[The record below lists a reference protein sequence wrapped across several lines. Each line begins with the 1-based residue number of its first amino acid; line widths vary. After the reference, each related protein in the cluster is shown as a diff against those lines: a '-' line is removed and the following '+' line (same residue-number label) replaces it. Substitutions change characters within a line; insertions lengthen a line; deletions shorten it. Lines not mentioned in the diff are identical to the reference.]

1 MSQDSRKISHDTAP
15 RSGSSR
21 QRFDRY
27 REELARRTREKK
39 EDARGK
45 PKGAM
50 QRSFG
55 TLFRAYLSLLGPH
68 RRPLIVAFTALAIAT
83 CLALIPPAGIK
94 IAIDSV
100 FGNQPIPAFLE
111 RLAPATLDLT
121 DRGTILAL
129 IAGLTLTTITIK
141 VSIGVVGRS
150 RATIVA
156 KRLQVALRRRAF
168 TKAIHLPLARV
179 HELKAGGVASL
190 IREDAGAAGEL
201 LFGLLYNPFRAII
214 QLLGS
219 LIILAITD
227 WRLLLGAIVLLPMVW
242 FSHRTWI
249 GRIRPIYRDLKK
261 LRDEVDGHAAEAFS
275 GIRVVRGFARE
286 RAEALRFARGTS
298 MQARTEV
305 FVWWWSRGVEIS
317 WELFIPAATAALLWY
332 GGTQVVEGR
341 LTAGD
346 LVMFLTYLTM
356 LLGPLEVLAN
366 TATNLQTSLASF
378 DRTLDLLEEPD
389 EFAET
394 AARASVVADP
404 ARVRGDLAFEGV
416 SFRYP
421 VSNRSVLEGINF
433 TAPAGTMIALVGH
446 SGAGKTTLS
455 NLVARFHDPSE
466 GRVTLD
472 GTDLRDLKLAS
483 YRRLLG
489 IVEQDVFL
497 FDGSIRDNIAY
508 ARPEASE
515 AEILRAAK
523 VARADV
529 FIEKLDGKYETR
541 IGERGVKLSGGERQR
556 LALARAVLADPRI
569 LILDEATSNLDTE
582 SERHIQAALGEILHG
597 RTSFVIAHRLSTIQ
611 EADLILVMEDGRIVE
626 RGTHTELMHSS
637 GRYATMVVLQ
647 TETRRA
653 HAAGSV
659 APHSL
664 QTTPSVPRG

>member
-1 MSQDSRKISHDTAP
+1 MSGIRHDTAP
-15 RSGSSR
+15 RTGSSR
-21 QRFDRY
+21 SRFARY
-27 REELARRTREKK
+27 REELSRRGRGKH

-45 PKGAM
+45 PKAPL

-55 TLFRAYLSLLGPH
+55 QLLRAYLALL
-68 RRPLIVAFTALAIAT
+68 RPYRPTLAVAFGALAVAT
-83 CLALIPPAGIK
+83 CLALIPPAGVK
-94 IAIDSV
+94 IAIDCV
-100 FGNQPIPAFLE
+100 FGDQPLPAWLA
-111 RLAPATLDLT
+111 RVAPAWLDLS
-121 DRGTILAL
+121 DRGAILAL
-129 IAGLTLTTITIK
+129 IAGLTLATITVK
-141 VSIGVVGRS
+141 VSVGVIGRN

-168 TKAIHLPLARV
+168 TKAIRLPLARV

-201 LFGLLYNPFRAII
+201 LFGLLYNPFRAVI

-219 LIILAITD
+219 LVILAITD
-227 WRLLLGAIVLLPMVW
+227 WRLLAGAVVLLPMVW

-261 LRDEVDGHAAEAFS
+261 LRDEIDGHAAETFS

-286 RAEALRFARGTS
+286 GAEAARFSRGTN
-298 MQARTEV
+298 MQARTELL
-305 FVWWWSRGVEIS
+305 VWWWSRGVEIA

-332 GGTQVVEGR
+332 GGTQVVAGR

-346 LVMFLTYLTM
+346 LVMFLTYVTL

-366 TATNLQTSLASF
+366 TATSLQTSLASL
-378 DRTLDLLEEPD
+378 DRTLDLLGEKD
-389 EFAET
+389 EFADT
-394 AARASVVADP
+394 AARATVSPEPEV
-404 ARVRGDLAFEGV
+404 VRGDIRFEDV
-416 SFRYP
+416 SFRYAGSDRAVLDG
-421 VSNRSVLEGINF
+421 VSFE
-433 TAPAGTMIALVGH
+433 APAGTMVALVGH

-455 NLVARFHDPSE
+455 NLVARFHDPTS

-472 GTDLRDLKLAS
+472 GIDLRDIALPS
-483 YRRLLG
+483 FRRLLG

-497 FDGSIRDNIAY
+497 FDGTIRENIAY
-508 ARPEASE
+508 ARPTAGD
-515 AEILRAAK
+515 AEIARAAR

-529 FIEKLDGKYETR
+529 FIDRLEAGYATR

-582 SERHIQAALGEILHG
+582 SERHIQAALGEILRG
-597 RTSFVIAHRLSTIQ
+597 RTSFVIAHRLSTIR
-611 EADLILVMEDGRIVE
+611 EADLILVMEDGRVVE
-626 RGTHTELMHSS
+626 RGTHDELMASS

-647 TETRRA
+647 TDRDGPRA
-653 HAAGSV
+653 SA
-659 APHSL
+659 
-664 QTTPSVPRG
+664 

>member
-1 MSQDSRKISHDTAP
+1 MSGQQPPRIEHEAAP
-15 RSGSSR
+15 RTGSSR
-21 QRFDRY
+21 LRFAQY
-27 REELARRTREKK
+27 RLELARRAGNRGV
-39 EDARGK
+39 DARGK
-45 PKGAM
+45 TKGPLH
-50 QRSFG
+50 RSFG
-55 TLFRAYLSLLGPH
+55 ALFRAYLALLRPYRRSLAL
-68 RRPLIVAFTALAIAT
+68 AFASLAIAT
-83 CLALIPPAGIK
+83 ALALVPPAGIK

-100 FGNQPIPAFLE
+100 FGSEPIPDWLA
-111 RLAPATLDLT
+111 RVAPAWVDLGQRT
-121 DRGTILAL
+121 SVLAL
-129 IAGLTLTTITIK
+129 IAGLTLATIAVKVTI
-141 VSIGVVGRS
+141 SVVGRN
-150 RATIVA
+150 RATVVA
-156 KRLQVALRRRAF
+156 KRLQVSLRRRAF
-168 TKAIHLPLARV
+168 AKAIHLPLARV

-214 QLLGS
+214 QLVGS
-219 LIILAITD
+219 LVILAFTD
-227 WRLLLGAIVLLPMVW
+227 WRLLVGAVVLLPMVW

-261 LRDEVDGHAAEAFS
+261 IRDEIDGHAAETFS

-286 RAEALRFARGTS
+286 GAESVRFARGTNL
-298 MQARTEV
+298 QARTEIL
-305 FVWWWSRGVEIS
+305 VWWWSRGVEIA

-346 LVMFLTYLTM
+346 LVMFLTYVTL

-366 TATNLQTSLASF
+366 TATSLQTSLASL
-378 DRTLDLLEEPD
+378 DRTLDLLGEQD

-394 AARASVVADP
+394 AARGTSSVEPAD
-404 ARVRGDLAFEGV
+404 VRGDLRFERVG
-416 SFRYP
+416 FRYP
-421 VSNRSVLEGINF
+421 NSERAVLSDVSF
-433 TAPAGTMIALVGH
+433 HAPAGSMVALVGH

-455 NLVARFHDPSE
+455 NLVARFHDPTE
-466 GRVTLD
+466 GSILLD
-472 GTDLRDLKLAS
+472 GMDIRDIALGN

-497 FDGSIRDNIAY
+497 FDGPIRENIAY
-508 ARPEASE
+508 ARPDASDD
-515 AEILRAAK
+515 EIRRAAA

-529 FIEKLDGKYETR
+529 FIEKLDQKYDTR

-582 SERHIQAALGEILHG
+582 SERHIQAALGDILRG

-611 EADLILVMEDGRIVE
+611 GADLILVMEDGRIVE
-626 RGTHTELMHSS
+626 RGTHAELMQSS

-647 TETRRA
+647 TQPERR
-653 HAAGSV
+653 
-659 APHSL
+659 
-664 QTTPSVPRG
+664 